1 MFLDVKFCYSFMCS
15 AISRGKRTPLTR
27 AFKGWSRQ
35 RPARRPSLCCFKG
48 VIEASGIDP
57 KLIEDI
63 YVGNVLPP
71 KGGATNM

>member
-1 MFLDVKFCYSFMCS
+1 MCS
-15 AISRGKRTPLTR
+15 AISRAKRTPLTR
-27 AFKGWSRQ
+27 AFKGGLANVQQEDLLS
-35 RPARRPSLCCFKG
+35 AAFKG

-71 KGGATNM
+71 KEVLQL